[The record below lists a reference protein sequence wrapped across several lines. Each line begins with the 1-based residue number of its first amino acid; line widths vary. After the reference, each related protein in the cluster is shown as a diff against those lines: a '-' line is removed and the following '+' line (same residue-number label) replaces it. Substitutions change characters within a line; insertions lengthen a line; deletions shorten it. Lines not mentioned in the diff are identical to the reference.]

1 MIQLNSDLTRGLDL
15 FSSEQRRSM
24 QQNNELLSSNNV
36 ESTTV
41 SLTQSNEQSFTFFY
55 RSVHQSVGQSIGSE
69 QSQMQKEM
77 AEKELE
83 LQDERSDVASNNI
96 LKFIEQRLQQDTL
109 DGASPEELSSRINAA
124 LEGFETGYE
133 EANEI
138 LGQLSLL
145 NPELGSE
152 ISLTQSKVLEG
163 IEQLKQTYLGTTPE
177 ASDEA
182 IEVVEEALNNESDNT
197 SISNSITNSEPFIQG
212 SLISQA
218 QDFSF
223 ELVTTDGD
231 KVTIYAS
238 SLMAQQNESGFS
250 SAEQNGQLVEMAY
263 QSNSVVKE
271 SSFMF
276 SVEGDLDEDELEA
289 INNLLNNVN
298 DLAKDFYSGDL
309 ETAFNKAVQLDY
321 DAEEISDF
329 SISLTQIQ
337 NFTAYKAYQ
346 TDTPISNVNAFNELK
361 PLADFTDQI
370 QATLATLESLFE
382 HPRDLMSEI
391 AKQINELNKPP
402 EYPDNQV
409 DFFDFA
415 TTLMDKI
422 AELSELNAE
431 EVN

>member
-15 FSSEQRRSM
+15 LSSKQRGSM

-36 ESTTV
+36 ESTSV
-41 SLTQSNEQSFTFFY
+41 SLTQSNKQSFTFFY
-55 RSVHQSVGQSIGSE
+55 RSVHQSVGQSIGGE

-83 LQDERSDVASNNI
+83 LQDQRSDVASNNI

-109 DGASPEELSSRINAA
+109 DGASPEELSSRIDAA

-133 EANEI
+133 EANDI

-145 NPELGSE
+145 NPDLENE

-163 IEQLKQTYLGTTPE
+163 IEQLKQTYLGTAPE
-177 ASDEA
+177 ASDE
-182 IEVVEEALNNESDNT
+182 VVETVNNESDNLPLASSVT
-197 SISNSITNSEPFIQG
+197 RSESFTQG
-212 SLISQA
+212 ALASQA

-223 ELVTTDGD
+223 ELITTDGD

-238 SLMAQQNESGFS
+238 SLMAQQSESGYS

-263 QSNSVVKE
+263 QSNSIVKE

-276 SVEGDLDEDELEA
+276 SVDGDLDEDELEA

-321 DAEEISDF
+321 DAEEISEF
-329 SISLTQIQ
+329 SISLTQIK
-337 NFTAYKAYQ
+337 NFNAYKAYQ
-346 TDTPISNVNAFNELK
+346 TDSPITDVNAFNELK
-361 PLADFTDQI
+361 PLADFTNQI

-382 HPRDLMSEI
+382 HPRDLISEI
-391 AKQINELNKPP
+391 AKQINELHKPP

-415 TTLMDKI
+415 NTLMDKI

-431 EVN
+431 GVN